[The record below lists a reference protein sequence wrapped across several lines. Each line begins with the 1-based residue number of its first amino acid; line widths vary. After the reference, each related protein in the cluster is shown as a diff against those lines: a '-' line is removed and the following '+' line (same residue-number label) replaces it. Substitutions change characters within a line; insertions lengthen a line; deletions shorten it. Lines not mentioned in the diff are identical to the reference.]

1 MVISFYKRDFKSINK
16 TITHG
21 KSIMPLDKLKKKHFY
36 HCISKCN

>member
-21 KSIMPLDKLKKKHFY
+21 KSIMPLDKLKKKTFLSLY
-36 HCISKCN
+36 FKM